1 MLAAPILQGEKERL
15 SAMDA
20 QMCAFVPREERFDR
34 ITRLARRLLGV
45 PMALISIVEEDL
57 QWFRSVQGLDV
68 GQTGRDIS
76 FCGHAIAAGKVLH
89 VPDTLRDPR
98 FRDNP
103 LVTASPHIRAYL
115 GVPLSIAPG
124 IRAGTLCALSDKE
137 HSFRRPD
144 VEGLQD
150 LAAIAESELRLGAM
164 ANMQKRLLSQLS
176 KFERQASLDAVT
188 GCWNVRGFRQ
198 LVGMAVDEARDK
210 GTTLALCCI
219 RVRNFPQ
226 LAAGGHG
233 RSSDAVRQVLAQVL
247 RQRLPAQGALGV
259 LGAGDFCALVPGAT
273 ALDVESALGRLTYP
287 RAEIE
292 LPGLQ
297 LQLELELSFAL
308 SLLQDHL
315 GSSPATELWATVLA
329 NFKD

>member
-1 MLAAPILQGEKERL
+1 MLAAPIPSDDNQRL
-15 SAMDA
+15 AAMDA

-34 ITRLARRLLGV
+34 VTRLARRLLGV

-57 QWFRSVQGLDV
+57 QWFRSVQGLDASH
-68 GQTGRDIS
+68 TGRDIS
-76 FCGHAIAAGKVLH
+76 FCGHAIASDKVLH
-89 VPDTLRDPR
+89 IPDARRDPR

-103 LVTASPHIRAYL
+103 LVTGAPHIRAYL

-124 IRAGTLCALSDKE
+124 VRAGTLCALSDKE
-137 HSFRRPD
+137 HSFRRHD

-164 ANMQKRLLSQLS
+164 ANVQKRLITRLS
-176 KFERQASLDAVT
+176 KLERQASLDAVT

-210 GTTLALCCI
+210 ASTLALCCI

-226 LAAGGHG
+226 LAAGGHV

-247 RQRLPAQGALGV
+247 RQRLPASGALGV
-259 LGAGDFCALVPGAT
+259 LGQGDFCALVPGADPLEVET
-273 ALDVESALGRLTYP
+273 ALARLTYP
-287 RAEIE
+287 TAEIE

-297 LQLELELSFAL
+297 LRLDLELSFAL
-308 SLLQDHL
+308 SFLADHP
-315 GSSPATELWATVLA
+315 GSNAATEMWASVLA
-329 NFKD
+329 NLKD